1 MALARPRSIEI
12 VKGSKRVS
20 EAVREDFMRVF
31 AKWVKDVHDD
41 NQTAAGRELGMTQ
54 SHVSALLAGSRGPGI
69 DLLIRMR
76 KVTGLSL
83 DQLLGLEKL
92 PEVLTAQDV
101 RKLSREEYAALKAED
116 EATRQPAGRKRIA
129 K

>member
-1 MALARPRSIEI
+1 MAVTKPHSLRI

-20 EAVREDFMRVF
+20 KDVRDDFMRVF
-31 AKWVKDVHDD
+31 DKWVKDVCGG
-41 NQTAAGRELGMTQ
+41 NQTTAGKKLGMTQ
-54 SHVSALLAGSRGPGI
+54 SHVSALQNGDRGPGL
-69 DLLIRMR
+69 DLLIRVR
-76 KVTGLSL
+76 RVTGLSI

-116 EATRQPAGRKRIA
+116 EATRQPAGRKRSL